1 MLVYVNGHFVP
12 KDKASISVFDHGFLY
27 GDGIYETL
35 RAYSG
40 KLFLLSKHLSR
51 LKHSAEAISL
61 TLPLSLDKIGEALY
75 ETLNVNKHTE
85 AYVRIH
91 VSRGRGEIG
100 LDPALCQA
108 PTMIIVTQPFKDYPV
123 EFYEKGVAAAVV
135 TTRRNHPLALS
146 PVIKSTNF
154 LNNIMAKIESLKAG
168 AYEGIML
175 NWEGY
180 VAEGTISNIFT
191 VKQGVLYTPDLGTG
205 ILEGV
210 TRDLVLHLARKGRI
224 PAKEARL
231 KPHDLTSADECFI
244 TNTSVEVLPVTRVDD
259 AVIGGGKPGPVT
271 AALREAYKREV
282 AKDV

>member
-35 RAYSG
+35 RAYNG
-40 KLFLLSKHLSR
+40 KLFLMSKHLSR
-51 LKHSAEAISL
+51 LKHSADAISL
-61 TLPLSLDKIGEALY
+61 KLPLPLDKIGEALY
-75 ETLNVNKHTE
+75 ETLNVNKLKE

-100 LDPALCQA
+100 LDPALCAA
-108 PTMIIVTQPFKDYPV
+108 PSMIIIAQPFKDYPD
-123 EFYEKGVAAAVV
+123 EFYENGVAVSVV
-135 TTRRNHPLALS
+135 AIRRNHPLAIS

-154 LNNIMAKIESLKAG
+154 LNNILAKIESLKTG

-175 NWEGY
+175 NWEGH

-191 VKQGVLYTPDLGTG
+191 VKQGVLYTPDLETG

-210 TRDLVLHLARKGRI
+210 TRNLVLHLARKDRV
-224 PAKEARL
+224 ATKEIKL
-231 KPHDLTSADECFI
+231 KPHDLRSADECFL
-244 TNTSVEVLPVTRVDD
+244 TNTTVEILPVTRIDG
-259 AVIGGGKPGPVT
+259 AVVGNGKPGPVT
-271 AALREAYKREV
+271 TALREAYNREV

>member
-12 KDKASISVFDHGFLY
+12 KEKASVSVFDHGFLY

-35 RAYSG
+35 RAYHG

-51 LKHSAEAISL
+51 LKHSADAISL
-61 TLPLSLDKIGEALY
+61 KLPLPLDKIGEALC
-75 ETLNVNKHTE
+75 ETLNVNKLTE

-91 VSRGRGEIG
+91 LSRGPGEIG
-100 LDPALCQA
+100 LDPALCHA
-108 PTMIIVTQPFKDYPV
+108 PTMIIVTRPFKDYPA
-123 EFYEKGVAAAVV
+123 EFYENGVAVALV
-135 TTRRNHPLALS
+135 TTRRNHPLAIS
-146 PVIKSTNF
+146 PIIKSTNF
-154 LNNIMAKIESLKAG
+154 LNNILAKIESLKSG

-191 VKQGVLYTPDLGTG
+191 VKHGVLYTPSLDTG

-210 TRDLVLHLARKGRI
+210 TRDLVLHLARKDRI
-224 PAKEARL
+224 PAKETRL

-244 TNTSVEVLPVTRVDD
+244 TNTTVEVLPVTRVDGT
-259 AVIGGGKPGPVT
+259 VIGNGRPGPVT
-271 AALREAYKREV
+271 TALREAYQREV
-282 AKDV
+282 ARDV